1 MTRSQSASSL
11 STNGPT
17 LSQPALLTRT
27 SMRPNFSVTCGDH
40 VGHRF
45 LAGDV
50 DPQADG
56 AAAEFLRGGHGG
68 LFVDVG
74 DHDGGALR
82 GQFFRDAAADAAA
95 GAGDDGD
102 LVVQLAHEGDS
113 FVSTALVD

>member
-27 SMRPNFSVTCGDH
+27 SMRPNFSVTAATI

-56 AAAEFLRGGHGG
+56 AAAEFLRGGLGG
-68 LFVDVG
+68 LLVDVG
-74 DHDGGALR
+74 DHDGGAL
-82 GQFFRDAAADAAA
+82 GGEFLGDAAADAAA
-95 GAGDDGD
+95 GAGDDRD
-102 LVVQLAHEGDS
+102 LVVKLAHEGDS
-113 FVSTALVD
+113 FVSTALSG